1 MIKAVT
7 GDTVKVNYT
16 GRLDDG
22 TVFDASSQDR
32 PLHFILGKEEVI
44 PGFDAAV
51 VGMYQG
57 ESKTVTIAPDQ
68 AYGDYEQRWVETVE
82 RSLFP
87 EDFVLEAGR
96 TVEVTRDNGEAFQIK
111 IVACDAQ
118 NVTVDGNHPLAGHSL
133 TFDIELLEVQK
144 PPAK

>member
-1 MIKAVT
+1 MIKAAS

-22 TVFDASSQDR
+22 TVFDASSEDR

-82 RSLFP
+82 RNLFP
-87 EDFVLEAGR
+87 EDFELTAGR
-96 TVEVTRDNGEAFQIK
+96 MVEVTRENGEAFQIK
-111 IVACDAQ
+111 IVACDEQ
-118 NVTVDGNHPLAGHSL
+118 NVTVDGNHPLAGQKL
-133 TFDIELLEVQK
+133 TFDIELLSVEK
-144 PPAK
+144 PPAE